1 MNLPVLR
8 YRHRTALCGL
18 LVCLS
23 ACSDQPTGPEI
34 QVHEIQSELAFQE
47 ASWNVVQAVAD
58 APPQLGRIVPST
70 TLAKEK
76 EDLPSIVMAPPS
88 EVRIALKPSS
98 GVAVLRSQV
107 AIDRTAPD
115 SLRVGSKVDVE
126 FEVLLDG
133 KSAWKGQLGITK
145 ESNEGAGWLAV
156 GDVLQGLPLG
166 KAKELTLRT
175 AFVGDVNLRAPV
187 KVGFGRV
194 LVEEQHTMN
203 LSPASPERPNV
214 VVVVMDTLRADR
226 TSTGDYSFETTPRL
240 AQFASQGIEY
250 SAGYSTCSWTWPST
264 ASMFTGLLPEEHGVT
279 GTGSSYLASE
289 LDTLA
294 EVMQRSGMA
303 TGAFVG
309 NPLVV
314 ASQNFDQGFQTF
326 QGTRAGVFVDGDKL
340 VPDAIEWLREQKEHR
355 FYLYV
360 HMVDPHVP
368 YEPDPQIVGSFGM
381 ERPET
386 WTDNALSD
394 IGARMIRG
402 EPFDEN
408 GAPRFREFLGPEIYE
423 YMQTAYDEVVWTG
436 DKWFGRLL
444 DELTALG
451 LDEKTVVLFTADHG
465 EELLDHGMVKHSHSV
480 YSELVHVPLVLRGP
494 GLPQGVR
501 VTTPV
506 SNRAMYDTLHSLAT
520 GVEHTS
526 SSGVLLQRPASVAA
540 EPVFFSTVLG
550 YWNGVIQTTIYG
562 VRDGDWVL
570 HFAPDGGPW
579 GTSEEERAT
588 LKTLDG
594 KVRLFNLAND
604 PLEKIDR
611 AETEP
616 EQVQT
621 LLRLIQQRLAESEVR
636 AIEGTLASGEGTVD
650 MLKAIGYL
658 DGQE

>member
-1 MNLPVLR
+1 MLSSLNLSLNR
-8 YRHRTALCGL
+8 AFACGF

-23 ACSDQPTGPEI
+23 ACADQPTGPEI
-34 QVHEIQSELAFQE
+34 QVREIHSELAFE
-47 ASWNVVQAVAD
+47 ADSWIVVQAEPE
-58 APPQLGRIVPST
+58 APPQLGRIVPSI

-88 EVRIALKPSS
+88 EVRIPLKPTS

-115 SLRVGSKVDVE
+115 VLKIGSKADVE

-145 ESNEGAGWLAV
+145 ESPEGAGWLAV
-156 GDVLQGLPLG
+156 GDALLGLPLG

-175 AFVGDVNLRAPV
+175 AFIGDVNLKAPV
-187 KVGFGRV
+187 NAGFGRL

-226 TSTGDYSFETTPRL
+226 TSSGDYSFETTPRL
-240 AQFASQGIEY
+240 AEFASQGVEY

-294 EVMQRSGMA
+294 EVMQRSGMS

-314 ASQNFDQGFQTF
+314 SSQNFDQGFQTF
-326 QGTRAGVFVDGDKL
+326 HGTRAGVFVDGDKL
-340 VPDAIEWLREQKEHR
+340 VPEAIEWLREKKDHR
-355 FYLYV
+355 FFLYV

-368 YEPDPQIVGSFGM
+368 YEPDPEVVGRFGV

-386 WTDNALSD
+386 WTDDALSD

-402 EPFDEN
+402 EPFDAN
-408 GAPRFREFLGPEIYE
+408 GAPRFRKFLGPEIHE

-444 DELTALG
+444 DELSALG
-451 LDEKTVVLFTADHG
+451 LDENTVVLFTADHG
-465 EELLDHGMVKHSHSV
+465 EELLDHGMVKHAHSV

-494 GLPQGVR
+494 GLAKGVR

-526 SSGVLLQRPASVAA
+526 SSGVLLQKPESIVAQ
-540 EPVFFSTVLG
+540 PVYFSTVLG
-550 YWNGVIQTTIYG
+550 FWNGVIQTTIYG

-579 GTSEEERAT
+579 GTDADERLL

-594 KVRLFNLAND
+594 KVRLFDLVND
-604 PLEKIDR
+604 PLEKNDL
-611 AETEP
+611 ADMEP
-616 EQVQT
+616 ERVKT
-621 LLRLIQQRLAESEVR
+621 LLRLIQERLAASEER

-658 DGQE
+658 DGHE